1 MAKLTTTIH
10 IADIEEVKAILECS
24 VKLVEAIKEC
34 NFNTNPGFPNE
45 LTTPYHNLVSAMDDL
60 KTVM

>member
-1 MAKLTTTIH
+1 MAELTTTIH
-10 IADIEEVKAILECS
+10 IADIEEVKATLECS

-45 LTTPYHNLVSAMDDL
+45 LTIPYRNLVSAMNDL
-60 KTVM
+60 KIVK